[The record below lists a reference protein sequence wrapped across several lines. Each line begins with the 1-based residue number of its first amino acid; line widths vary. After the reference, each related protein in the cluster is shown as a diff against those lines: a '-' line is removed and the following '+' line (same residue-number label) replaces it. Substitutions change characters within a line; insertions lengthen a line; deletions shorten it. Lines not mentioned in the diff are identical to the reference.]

1 MTRKRS
7 NKQQTRRKRINLT
20 NVLILIAIA
29 IVIGGIAF
37 ALIQKPPS
45 EEEQQSGKWLFAL
58 DTSTANVGS
67 YKEYRTGYI
76 PTLVVIDINGNIIH
90 KEAGVHTKSELISLI
105 EQAENG
111 SAHSLG
117 TAPDFTLK
125 TFDGETFTLSEH
137 RGKVII
143 LDFMAVR
150 CPPCHQQM
158 PELHKVK
165 LDKGDD
171 VIILSIDVD
180 AAYGY
185 ETEQDVRKAFGE
197 YIKE

>member
-58 DTSTANVGS
+58 DTSTVNVGS

-111 SAHSLG
+111 SAPSLG

-171 VIILSIDVD
+171 VIILSIDVY

-185 ETEQDVRKAFGE
+185 ETEQDVREAFGE
-197 YIKE
+197 YIKN

>member
-7 NKQQTRRKRINLT
+7 KRHGKKRINLT
-20 NVLILIAIA
+20 NMLILIAIA

-58 DTSTANVGS
+58 DTSTARVGD
-67 YKEYRTGYI
+67 KQQYRTGYI
-76 PTLVVIDINGNIIH
+76 PTLVVIDVNGNIIH
-90 KEAGVHTKSELISLI
+90 KEAGVHTESELISLI

-111 SAHSLG
+111 SAPSLG

-125 TFDGETFTLSEH
+125 TFNGETFTLSEH

-165 LDKGDD
+165 LDKEDD